1 MFAHFD
7 FPPTKLNINLWLTM
21 ELAGFTVLATL
32 ASHQTFSLLLAEP
45 FTGRTHQIRA
55 HLAQSLWIG
64 QFIRVCVM
72 FYLHLL
78 SFGRF
83 YWDVS
88 SLYHEH
94 TTSFKK
100 KNLNSSNRN
109 RISNSDSS
117 ILRQNAGIFQISPHT
132 FPLFSPRIGFPL
144 RGDRTYATNATDGRL
159 FLHCWQ
165 MDLLPYAIG
174 AEDERWD
181 HVPWVLHMGADWV
194 LWWTE
199 KKQFRTPVTV
209 IDDWCPSVP

>member
-1 MFAHFD
+1 MVDNGARRFHCLSHLGISPD
-7 FPPTKLNINLWLTM
+7 F
-21 ELAGFTVLATL
+21 
-32 ASHQTFSLLLAEP
+32 LLAVGRAVYWKNSSNPGTFGTEP
-45 FTGRTHQIRA
+45 LNWTVHPCLCHVLSPFAKFWPILLGCQFT
-55 HLAQSLWIG
+55 LLWKYNVI
-64 QFIRVCVM
+64 
-72 FYLHLL
+72 
-78 SFGRF
+78 
-83 YWDVS
+83 
-88 SLYHEH
+88 
-94 TTSFKK
+94 KK

-144 RGDRTYATNATDGRL
+144 CGDRTYATNATDGRL

-165 MDLLPYAIG
+165 MDLLPYAMG

-194 LWWTE
+194 VWWTE
-199 KKQFRTPVTV
+199 KNQFRTPVTV